1 MPLYEYR
8 CDGCQRRFEVIQS
21 FSDAPLDTCSE
32 CGGRLEKLISAPAVH
47 FKGAGWY
54 VTDYAKKSS
63 TGSAS
68 SGSSSG
74 SGDSSGDSSSAKGE
88 GSSSSKSEGSSS
100 SKSDGSSSS
109 KGEGSSSSSSSST
122 PSSDKSGKK
131 D

>member
-32 CGGRLEKLISAPAVH
+32 CGGRLEKLFSAPAVH

-63 TGSAS
+63 AGSAS

-74 SGDSSGDSSSAKGE
+74 SGDSSGDSSS
-88 GSSSSKSEGSSS
+88 
-100 SKSDGSSSS
+100 SS
-109 KGEGSSSSSSSST
+109 KGEGSSSSKNEGSSSSKGDGASPSPA
-122 PSSDKSGKK
+122 PSSDKKG
-131 D
+131 